1 MLAMMPATTP
11 VAARK
16 AVVSKSMRSAFLS
29 RPGPWP
35 SEKRLDAGLC
45 TTEDQRV
52 DIVRALVGVHR
63 LQVREHAHHM
73 VFLGNAVAAVHI
85 ARKPR
90 DIERLAAIIALHQRD
105 RRWRRFARFE
115 HAPKPQRSLQPN
127 SNFGLHIGKL
137 LLNQLV
143 GGERTTELLAIEHV
157 LAGPVPTKFSGA
169 HGTPG
174 NAVACVIKAAEWAG
188 EASHVGQ

>member
-73 VFLGNAVAAVHI
+73 VFLGNAVAAV
-85 ARKPR
+85 
-90 DIERLAAIIALHQRD
+90 IALHQRD
-105 RRWRRFARFE
+105 RWRSGLAGFQ
-115 HAPKPQRSLQPN
+115 HAPEP
-127 SNFGLHIGKL
+127 
-137 LLNQLV
+137 
-143 GGERTTELLAIEHV
+143 
-157 LAGPVPTKFSGA
+157 
-169 HGTPG
+169 
-174 NAVACVIKAAEWAG
+174 
-188 EASHVGQ
+188 